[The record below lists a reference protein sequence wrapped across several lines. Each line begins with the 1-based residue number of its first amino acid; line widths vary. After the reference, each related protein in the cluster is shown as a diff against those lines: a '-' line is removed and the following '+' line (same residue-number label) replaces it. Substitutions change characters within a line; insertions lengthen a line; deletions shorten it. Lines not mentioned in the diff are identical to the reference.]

1 MISTHEKI
9 RLTPELSCEVN
20 WNKAV
25 IPCKK
30 FRLTDEKKGTQH
42 IIDRDSIYSMLFMF
56 GDDEQQSSLVPVV
69 SMQVREVV
77 KLLKVRAK
85 KDIKK
90 GDEIVIRH
98 TEYHTEAVRERFE
111 FGDSITQNEAAGLIN
126 AIGAG
131 STQKKALKN

>member
-25 IPCKK
+25 TPCKK
-30 FRLTDEKKGTQH
+30 FRFTDEKGTQH
-42 IIDRDSIYSMLFMF
+42 IVDRDSIYSMLFMF

-69 SMQVREVV
+69 STQVREIV
-77 KLLKVRAK
+77 KLLKIRVK

-90 GDEIVIRH
+90 GQEIVVKH
-98 TEYHTEAVRERFE
+98 TEYHTEAIKERFE
-111 FGDSITQNEAAGLIN
+111 FGDSITKNEAAGLIT
-126 AIGAG
+126 AIGVG
-131 STQKKALKN
+131 STQEIKSKV